1 MFHVADFV
9 YFCFL
14 IMQGKMM
21 LCSHN
26 SLTFTHFPPPPSV
39 GQHICLTQSVSY
51 FLFFALTAAISATF
65 RRVCG
70 RVTVSLFCSITDI
83 TNT

>member
-26 SLTFTHFPPPPSV
+26 SLIFTPPHSV

-51 FLFFALTAAISATF
+51 FLFFALTAAIYATF

-70 RVTVSLFCSITDI
+70 RGDCIFVL
-83 TNT
+83 

>member
-1 MFHVADFV
+1 MFRVADFV

-26 SLTFTHFPPPPSV
+26 SLIFTSFPPP
-39 GQHICLTQSVSY
+39 
-51 FLFFALTAAISATF
+51 F
-65 RRVCG
+65 RRAAYLSDAERFVFFIFRLNGGYFRHLSPCLRQG
-70 RVTVSLFCSITDI
+70 
-83 TNT
+83 